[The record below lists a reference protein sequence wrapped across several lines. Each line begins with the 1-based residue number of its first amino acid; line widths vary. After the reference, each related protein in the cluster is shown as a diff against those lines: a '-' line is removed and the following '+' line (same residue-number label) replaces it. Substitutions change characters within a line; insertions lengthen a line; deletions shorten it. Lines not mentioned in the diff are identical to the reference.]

1 MARYLGPQCRL
12 CRAEGVKLY
21 LKGERC
27 KGNKCPISKRRGL
40 PGKAPRARV
49 KKVSDY
55 GIQLREKQKLK
66 RMYGMLE
73 KQFKIFFAKAER
85 MRGITGD
92 NLLILLERRLDN
104 MVYRMHFSSS
114 RKQARQLVLHG
125 HITVNERKVSIPSY
139 LVKGTDE
146 IEVREKS
153 KKMTEVKES
162 LKEYSRAGV
171 VPWLEVDADRMW
183 GKVSALPRRN
193 DLSDLGEINEQ
204 LIVEL
209 YSK

>member
-12 CRAEGVKLY
+12 CRAEGMKLY

-40 PGKAPRARV
+40 PGKGPRARV

-85 MRGITGD
+85 IRGVTGD

-139 LVKGTDE
+139 LIKESDE

-153 KKMTEVKES
+153 KKMVEVKES

-183 GKVSALPRRN
+183 GKDSV
-193 DLSDLGEINEQ
+193 
-204 LIVEL
+204 
-209 YSK
+209 